1 MFFKV
6 NNLKDLQD
14 AMESLCEFL
23 LGNEIPMES
32 IFDSKLVVSELMSNV
47 LKHSDGIASLH
58 TEIKD
63 GLINLKIMSTSS
75 YVLPEKSVC
84 SDVFSEHGRGLFLVD
99 SVCHTR
105 TQTSDGEIVVTLAIK
120 K

>member
-6 NNLKDLQD
+6 NDLKDLQD

-23 LGNEIPMES
+23 LRSEIPTES
-32 IFDSKLVVSELMSNV
+32 IFDSKLVVSELVGNV
-47 LKHSDGIASLH
+47 LKHTDGIASLH

-63 GLINLKIMSTSS
+63 GLINLRITSTKP
-75 YVLPEKSVC
+75 YVLPERGVC
-84 SDVFSEHGRGLFLVD
+84 SDVYSEHGRGLFLVD
-99 SVCHTR
+99 SVCFTR
-105 TQTSDGEIVVTLAIK
+105 TQTPDGEILVTVAIK

>member
-14 AMESLCEFL
+14 AMENLCEFL
-23 LGNEIPMES
+23 LRSEIPMES
-32 IFDSKLVVSELMSNV
+32 IFDSKLVVSELIGNV
-47 LKHSDGIASLH
+47 LKHSDGMASLH
-58 TEIKD
+58 TEVKD
-63 GLINLKIMSTSS
+63 GLINLKIASTKP

-99 SVCHTR
+99 SVCLTR
-105 TQTSDGEIVVTLAIK
+105 SQTADGDILVTLAIK